1 MLQIE
6 SGSARRNCQG
16 ITRRTALK
24 AGFCGLLG
32 LSLGDMFKLQ
42 AQQQATRNKSI
53 ILMWLDGGPSHMET
67 YDPKP
72 DASTEYRG
80 PYGVI
85 NTNVTGI
92 RLSDSLPRHARHA
105 DKMVFL
111 RSMHHDTG
119 DHFAGG
125 HWMLT
130 GRAGSTAANLPQ
142 MYPSLGSYISR
153 CVGPNRPGLPA
164 YVGLPAA
171 QSIYLFPG
179 YMGSAYLGA
188 QYNPFDV
195 DQNQKYLGA
204 NSNVRIGSPRR
215 LQSLLSTQPETMQSR
230 LSLVRSLDTMRRD
243 LDRNGTMEAMD
254 RYQTQ
259 ALDLMLSPRARDAF
273 DIDREDPRLADR
285 YGTGPWGRYTLMARR
300 LVQAGVTFV
309 TVDMPHWDDHSN
321 IKDGHGYKLPHVDR
335 AVGALLED
343 LETLGMQNDV
353 LLIVMGEFGRTPRIN
368 TGQPGIPIPGRDHWG
383 QAFSVMLAGGGLRT
397 GQVIGSTNPRGEH
410 PASRPLRPH
419 DLFHTI
425 YRWLGIDVAQTF
437 RDHSG
442 RPHAILDQG
451 APIHEIL

>member
-1 MLQIE
+1 MLQLTQ
-6 SGSARRNCQG
+6 GAAKKNCQG
-16 ITRRTALK
+16 ISRRTALK

-32 LSLGDMFKLQ
+32 LSLADMLKLQ
-42 AQQQATRNKSI
+42 SRATEVSRNKSV

-72 DASTEYRG
+72 EAPTEYRG

-85 NTNVTGI
+85 NTNVPGI
-92 RLSDSLPRHARHA
+92 RIADILPRHARHA
-105 DKMVFL
+105 DKMVFI

-119 DHFAGG
+119 DHFAGA

-130 GRAGSTAANLPQ
+130 GRAGSTAVNLPQ
-142 MYPSLGSYISR
+142 MYPSLGSYVAR
-153 CVGPNRPGLPA
+153 CVGPNQPGLPA
-164 YVGLPAA
+164 YVGLPSA
-171 QSIYLFPG
+171 QSVYLFPG

-195 DQNQKYLGA
+195 DREQRYLGA
-204 NSNVRIGSPRR
+204 NYNVRIGSPRQ
-215 LQSLLSTQPETMQSR
+215 LQSLLQSR
-230 LSLVRSLDTMRRD
+230 AGGEERMSLMRSLDTIR
-243 LDRNGTMEAMD
+243 LDIDRTGTMEAMD
-254 RYQTQ
+254 RYQQQ
-259 ALDLMLSPRARDAF
+259 ALDLITSQRARDAF

-285 YGTGPWGRYTLMARR
+285 YGLGPWGRYTLMARR
-300 LVQAGVTFV
+300 LVEAGVTFV

-343 LETLGMQNDV
+343 LETLGRLDDT

-383 QAFSVMLAGGGLRT
+383 QAFSVLLAGGGLRG
-397 GQVIGSTNPRGEH
+397 GQVVGSTNPRGEH

-419 DLFHTI
+419 DLLHTV
-425 YRWLGIDVAQTF
+425 YRWLGIDVTQTF

-451 APIHEIL
+451 APIREIL